1 MADFGDD
8 VVEIFRQNAKQ
19 AQSMILR
26 ELFYRWMRE
35 SQQGEHAKETVG
47 NQTYDV
53 KMFDDEAQ
61 RQIFEEKLRAEGIQ
75 FTEKTVPAVS
85 YNHADAKK
93 VEKIYKQVLNEIDT
107 GNYTPTKAE
116 QEYSNNTPAS
126 TQVKYDLTK
135 AVNEGKLDAA
145 DLQKLGKDYTLGD
158 VMNMLEGKYPD
169 LQEELVQTW
178 QARADKNREGQDEQP
193 SRNQAK
199 DASSQEKTE
208 VPAEKDNKQPEKDES
223 LGNEDAPEIK
233 EESLD
238 NIEPNEEALDGANLK
253 QPAEE
258 VAKEI
263 DAPEIT
269 DDKKL
274 SPELQSTLEK
284 GVISKDELASLDPTA
299 KLDNQVLAD
308 LHPDIAGK
316 MSQAGIDMPEGS
328 WKEQIDK
335 TVSKCFEK
343 GDTLT
348 KFAEKLHSY
357 GIGIRTADTPDPE
370 TGKPMIQ
377 YFVEGQENRSLNS
390 CNTTSKLTFDDF
402 KKAPTKTLENIHK
415 VKNADVKALAE
426 LAKTASVPGRVAAA
440 LEAAD
445 HNFPEQ
451 FNPQS
456 R

>member
-8 VVEIFRQNAKQ
+8 AVELFRQNAKQ

-35 SQQGEHAKETVG
+35 SQQGEHTQETAG

-61 RQIFEEKLRAEGIQ
+61 RQIFEDKLREEGIQ

-93 VEKIYKQVLNEIDT
+93 VEEIYKQVLNEIDT

-116 QEYSNNTPAS
+116 QEYFNNTPAN
-126 TQVKYDLTK
+126 TQVKYDLAK
-135 AVNEGKLDAA
+135 AVSEGKLDAA

-178 QARADKNREGQDEQP
+178 QAREEKNREGQVEQP
-193 SRNQAK
+193 SRNQGK
-199 DASSQEKTE
+199 DAPEQEKAE
-208 VPAEKDNKQPEKDES
+208 VSAEKDSKQPEKV
-223 LGNEDAPEIK
+223 
-233 EESLD
+233 
-238 NIEPNEEALDGANLK
+238 K
-253 QPAEE
+253 QPTEE
-258 VAKEI
+258 VAEEI
-263 DAPEIT
+263 DAPEIA
-269 DDKKL
+269 DDEKL
-274 SPELQSTLEK
+274 SPELRSALEK
-284 GVISKDELASLDPTA
+284 GVIGKDELASLDPTA
-299 KLDNQVLAD
+299 KLDNQALAD
-308 LHPDIAGK
+308 LHPDIADK
-316 MSQAGIDMPEGS
+316 MRQGGIDMPEGS

-390 CNTTSKLTFDDF
+390 CNTTSKRTFDDF
-402 KKAPTKTLENIHK
+402 KKAPAKTLENIHK
-415 VKNADVKALAE
+415 AKNADVKALAE

>member
-35 SQQGEHAKETVG
+35 SQQGEHAQETVG

-53 KMFDDEAQ
+53 KMLDDEAQ

-238 NIEPNEEALDGANLK
+238 NIEPNEEALHGANLK

-263 DAPEIT
+263 DAPEIA
-269 DDKKL
+269 DDEKL
-274 SPELQSTLEK
+274 SPELQSALKK

>member
-35 SQQGEHAKETVG
+35 SQQGEHAQETVG

-238 NIEPNEEALDGANLK
+238 NIEPNEEALHGANLK

-263 DAPEIT
+263 DTPEIA
-269 DDKKL
+269 DDEKL
-274 SPELQSTLEK
+274 SPELQSALEK

>member
-1 MADFGDD
+1 M
-8 VVEIFRQNAKQ
+8 
-19 AQSMILR
+19 S
-26 ELFYRWMRE
+26 
-35 SQQGEHAKETVG
+35 
-47 NQTYDV
+47 
-53 KMFDDEAQ
+53 
-61 RQIFEEKLRAEGIQ
+61 
-75 FTEKTVPAVS
+75 
-85 YNHADAKK
+85 
-93 VEKIYKQVLNEIDT
+93 
-107 GNYTPTKAE
+107 
-116 QEYSNNTPAS
+116 
-126 TQVKYDLTK
+126 
-135 AVNEGKLDAA
+135 EGKLDAA

-178 QARADKNREGQDEQP
+178 QAREEKNREGQVEQP
-193 SRNQAK
+193 SRNQGK
-199 DASSQEKTE
+199 DAPEQEKAE
-208 VPAEKDNKQPEKDES
+208 VSAEKDSKQPEKV
-223 LGNEDAPEIK
+223 
-233 EESLD
+233 
-238 NIEPNEEALDGANLK
+238 K
-253 QPAEE
+253 QPTEE
-258 VAKEI
+258 VAEEI
-263 DAPEIT
+263 DAPEIA
-269 DDKKL
+269 DDEKL
-274 SPELQSTLEK
+274 SPELRSALEK
-284 GVISKDELASLDPTA
+284 GVIGKDELASLDPTA
-299 KLDNQVLAD
+299 KLDNQALAD
-308 LHPDIAGK
+308 LHPDIADK
-316 MSQAGIDMPEGS
+316 MRQGGIDMPEGS

-390 CNTTSKLTFDDF
+390 CNTTSKRTFDDF
-402 KKAPTKTLENIHK
+402 KKAPAKTLENIHK
-415 VKNADVKALAE
+415 AKNADVKALAE